1 MYKETTPWEANYD
14 VNEMPAYTLLDVLT
28 CQDGTVV
35 KTVEDWEKKRRPE
48 LLQMFK
54 DVMYGERLPLPDKV
68 RYEILSEKKDD
79 LDGLALRREVRL
91 HFE

>member
-1 MYKETTPWEANYD
+1 MYKETIPWEVNYD
-14 VNEMPAYTLLDVLT
+14 AAEMPVYTLPDVLT

-54 DVMYGERLPLPDKV
+54 GIYKLTQKQENNFQKV
-68 RYEILSEKKDD
+68 QKVNSYSLVLQKK
-79 LDGLALRREVRL
+79 
-91 HFE
+91 HSH